1 MHKIFYDYTRTGL
14 YTLLPDWVRNTNRT
28 RHDMGNGKKAA
39 FSLVELLMALLVAS
53 LLMAALAP
61 VMTRKTEE
69 TVTMKAIFPGGGF
82 SKYEIFHKSE
92 LNGTDEN
99 TFTVPASVTGP
110 VKITAVGAGGG
121 GGDAMYGVFEY
132 KTPGDYEFI
141 VPSGVT
147 KLRVFMLGAGGG
159 GASGGRDRG
168 TYRAS
173 LTSGS
178 QIYNTPGQ
186 RTWSVPNNSKVP
198 AMYSKC
204 TATGVS
210 QYKIKD
216 TNNYVSPNYY
226 LVNVKACGAGGG
238 GGGTGGGGSG
248 GYFNAQNMTL
258 NVTSVNVTVGGGGG
272 YGGGDNGGDFGNGA
286 GWGGG
291 GGGCENCTIGG
302 IGVSPGGNGAYMKG
316 TDTSLDTNVIASTA
330 GTGTAGSPG
339 GSGCMYGSKWPST
352 KCKPASAGSLN
363 GGGGGGGANHQG
375 GGGGGGG
382 ATFFGRYGNSA
393 DSGFFRVAAGGG
405 GGCTGY
411 FAGGTGGGGGGG
423 QGGGRGCTYTDFIA
437 YGGAGGNNTVSFVNC
452 ADTCHPHGINGAASP
467 LGNEN
472 YCAGGNA
479 LTNGKNGY
487 MEITWGGSNI
497 LSCDYDVASNGGAGG
512 GAGQVW
518 IGEIDVTPGEKLTI
532 SVGKGGTGGNISG
545 TTNGSNGTMSAIKRG
560 GTILGYANGGTGGVY
575 TNLNTATALN
585 NAIGKIQA
593 KSSENY
599 KDWTDLNIQSGA
611 NGGRGYLTTE
621 GYAGGAGGYT
631 YFKDGTK
638 LNGAN
643 GGNSAQSA
651 GSTPAVDKY
660 GTGGGGGGGVSAKNQ
675 TPGAGGSGA
684 GGYVYIEFGG
694 TNGGGGASGTA
705 KTQNAN
711 VNAGEKLIISI
722 GKGGESRNTGE
733 ATIVKRASGETI
745 VSASGGNPGENGP
758 MDNPEKTGIY
768 AKGGAGNS
776 TLGSEAGRD
785 ADAEIGGIGG
795 VSQKLQSAIIYG
807 GTSIGPS
814 IGGCGGNITI
824 FNMPINCNGAAS
836 ASYKGKDGKFGAG
849 GGGGALYNNTPGAG
863 GKGGEGFVIIEYTL
877 KE

>member
-1 MHKIFYDYTRTGL
+1 MTKNKKVYQYRADYINKAFSKSVTLNLFQGL
-14 YTLLPDWVRNTNRT
+14 KRSF
-28 RHDMGNGKKAA
+28 A

-53 LLMAALAP
+53 LLLAALAP
-61 VMTRKTEE
+61 VMTKKMEE

-99 TFTVPASVTGP
+99 NFTVPASVMGP
-110 VKITAVGAGGG
+110 VKITAVGGGGG

-141 VPSGVT
+141 VPYGVT

-159 GASGGRDRG
+159 GASGGRDKG
-168 TYRAS
+168 TYQTS

-186 RTWSVPNNSKVP
+186 HTWSVPTNSKVP

-204 TATGVS
+204 TATGIS

-226 LVNVKACGAGGG
+226 LVNIKACGGG
-238 GGGTGGGGSG
+238 GGGGCAGGGGSG
-248 GYFNAQNMTL
+248 GYFNVANMIL
-258 NVTSVNVTVGGGGG
+258 NTTSVNVTIGGGGG
-272 YGGGDNGGDFGNGA
+272 LGGCENYGDSSNGA

-291 GGGCENCTIGG
+291 GGGCECCTNPGKG
-302 IGVSPGGNGAYMKG
+302 IAPGGNAAYLAVC
-316 TDTSLDTNVIASTA
+316 DTSSDSNVIASTP
-330 GTGTAGSPG
+330 GTGTIGSSG
-339 GSGCMYGSKWPST
+339 GTGCAAGSKWLNT
-352 KCKPASAGSLN
+352 KCKAASAGSLN

-411 FAGGTGGGGGGG
+411 MGGGSGGGGGGG
-423 QGGGRGCTYTDFIA
+423 QGGGRGCSYTDFVA
-437 YGGAGGNNTVSFVNC
+437 YGGAGGNNTTGAINC
-452 ADTCHPHGINGAASP
+452 AENCHPTTSGALSP
-467 LGNEN
+467 IGNVN

-479 LTNGKNGY
+479 KTSGKNGY
-487 MEITWGGSNI
+487 MEITWGGTNL

-512 GAGQVW
+512 GAGQIW

-532 SVGKGGTGGNISG
+532 TVGQGGSGGNIAGTASG
-545 TTNGSNGTMSAIKRG
+545 ANGTMSAIKRG
-560 GTILGYANGGTGGVY
+560 SMILGYANGGTGGVY
-575 TNLNTATALN
+575 TNLNTIMALN

-593 KSSENY
+593 KSTENY
-599 KDWTDLNIQSGA
+599 KDWTDLNIQSGS

-638 LNGAN
+638 LNGGN
-643 GGNSAQSA
+643 GGNGAQA
-651 GSTPAVDKY
+651 TGNTPTIDKY

-675 TPGAGGSGA
+675 TPGAGGTGA
-684 GGYVYIEFGG
+684 GGYVYIEYGG

-705 KTQNAN
+705 KTQNINAI
-711 VNAGEKLIISI
+711 AGEKLIITI
-722 GKGGESRNTGE
+722 GKGGESHSTGE
-733 ATIVKRASGETI
+733 PTIVKKQSGETI
-745 VSASGGNPGENGP
+745 LSTSGGNPGENGP

-776 TLGSEAGRD
+776 TLNSEAGRD

-849 GGGGALYNNTPGAG
+849 GGGGALYNNVPGAG